1 MAIESLLQR
10 STVASVRGDM
20 DGLEEATVGMKTAER
35 AVIEECERNSCA
47 RRSRVWGN
55 RYWLHS
61 LSGLWR

>member
-47 RRSRVWGN
+47 RRSRV
-55 RYWLHS
+55 
-61 LSGLWR
+61 